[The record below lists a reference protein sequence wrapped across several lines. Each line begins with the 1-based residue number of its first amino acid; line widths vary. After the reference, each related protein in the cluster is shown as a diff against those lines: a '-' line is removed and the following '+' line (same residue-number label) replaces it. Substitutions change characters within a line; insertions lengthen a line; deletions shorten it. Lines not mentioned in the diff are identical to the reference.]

1 MPLTRARL
9 NTELLPETSDTQAPR
24 DAQMRD
30 LAEMGRLIA
39 DLLESER
46 LSGNHA
52 PLNLELTDLGRLVR
66 DGVADMEA
74 PQRPKV
80 RQSCTAHQQVRW
92 PGLKSPWH
100 RTCRWS
106 NWMP

>member
-24 DAQMRD
+24 DALMRD

-46 LSGNHA
+46 
-52 PLNLELTDLGRLVR
+52 
-66 DGVADMEA
+66 
-74 PQRPKV
+74 
-80 RQSCTAHQQVRW
+80 
-92 PGLKSPWH
+92 
-100 RTCRWS
+100 
-106 NWMP
+106 